1 MNEHSTLL
9 TDIHVEATYRLTE
22 ALIES
27 EQRMRRRVECLSEIV
42 FETDGDG
49 RLVFMNKAWTDT
61 LGYSVAASTGTLL
74 RDYVVVDDQPLLTKI
89 IEGGVASG
97 PARPAIHMRRFDSVV
112 VCMEIAVSALNGSGI
127 IGSMHDVTKQR
138 RNQQEL
144 EKLSLVAS
152 FTDNLVVITDASGRL
167 EWVNDAFVKR
177 TGYTLGEVIGRKPG
191 DVLQGPETD
200 RETVA
205 LIGEKL
211 RQGESF
217 QAQLLNYTKS
227 GSPYWVEFHVTPIKN
242 KEGTIVRF
250 IAVQSDIT
258 ELKRTQSEL
267 KIAKEKAE
275 AASQAKSD
283 FLATMSHEI
292 RTPMNGIIGMTSLLL
307 DTELADKQ
315 REMVDAVR
323 HSGDSLMTIIEDI
336 LDFSKIEA
344 RKLDLVEEAFGLD
357 SVISGVVDLLQH
369 KAASRSIDLIVRIG
383 SDVPDCFMG
392 DPGRLRQIL
401 MNLVGNGIK
410 FTDEG
415 SIRIQV
421 SRLNATATGAPNL
434 EISVTDTGIGMTE
447 EQQSQLFQPFTQVDS
462 STTRRFGGT
471 GLGLAICKRLVELMG
486 GSIGVE
492 SKRHRG
498 SRFWIRLP
506 LRVVENQK
514 MPVQEEPEVRAE
526 TAPQATI
533 GGIKPRLL
541 LVEDN
546 EVNARMAMMMLEK
559 NGYPAEVATDGEVA
573 VERFASGVYDGILMD
588 CHMPNM
594 DGYEATR
601 AIRQLEASPHW
612 KRPRCRIIAMT
623 ANVQAGERER
633 CLAVGMD
640 DYVSK
645 PLRTRPLLEALQQ
658 VQVFAKTPATPQW
671 SAEETSAVR
680 EALQQLVEDLSTENA
695 LELIENW
702 FKDTPERIQELEK
715 LAGTDDQAALRRTA
729 HSLKGTS
736 SLFGLSSIHTLSR
749 ELEQTAEKNLRASQ
763 PVLTAQLKQSVAS
776 AAPELRKL
784 MLCLS

>member
-1 MNEHSTLL
+1 MNDHSTLL

-27 EQRMRRRVECLSEIV
+27 EKRMRRRVEFLSEVV

-49 RLVFMNKAWTDT
+49 RLVFMNKAWEDT
-61 LGYSVAASTGTLL
+61 LGYAVAASLETRLS
-74 RDYVVVDDQPLLTKI
+74 DYVVEADRPLLAKI
-89 IEGGVASG
+89 IQGGAACG
-97 PARPAIHMRRFDSVV
+97 PARPAIHMRRFDGGI
-112 VCMEIAVSALNGSGI
+112 VCMEIAISALDGPGI
-127 IGSMHDVTKQR
+127 VGTMHDVTTQR

-152 FTDNLVVITDASGRL
+152 FTDNLVVITDASGCF

-177 TGYTLGEVIGRKPG
+177 TGYTLKEVVGLKPG
-191 DVLQGPETD
+191 KVLQGPGTD
-200 RETVA
+200 PHMVEK
-205 LIGEKL
+205 IGQKL
-211 RQGESF
+211 RRGESF
-217 QAQLLNYTKS
+217 KAQLLNYTKA
-227 GSPYWVEFHVTPIKN
+227 GVPYWVEFQVTPIKN
-242 KEGTIVRF
+242 KHGTVERF

-267 KIAKEKAE
+267 KVAKEKAE

-292 RTPMNGIIGMTSLLL
+292 RTPMNGIIGMSSLLL
-307 DTELADKQ
+307 DTELVPKQ
-315 REMVDAVR
+315 REMVEAVR
-323 HSGDSLMTIIEDI
+323 HSGDALMTIIEDI

-344 RKLDLVEEAFGLD
+344 RKLELVEEAFRLD

-369 KAASRSIDLIVRIG
+369 KAASRAIDLIVRVAP
-383 SDVPDCFMG
+383 DVPDSFMG

-421 SRLNATATGAPNL
+421 SRLNSTAAGSVNL
-434 EISVTDTGIGMTE
+434 EISVTDTGIGMSE
-447 EQQSQLFQPFTQVDS
+447 EQQSLLFQAFSQVDS

-471 GLGLAICKRLVELMG
+471 GLGLAISKRLVELMG

-492 SKRHRG
+492 SKRQEG
-498 SRFWIRLP
+498 SRFWVRLP
-506 LRVVENQK
+506 LRVVEARQTPFK
-514 MPVQEEPEVRAE
+514 DERGVSDEPAAQ
-526 TAPQATI
+526 TTFS
-533 GGIKPRLL
+533 GTKPRLL

-559 NGYPAEVATDGEVA
+559 HGYPGEVARDGEVA

-588 CHMPNM
+588 CHMPIL

-601 AIRQLEASPHW
+601 AIRTLEASPLW
-612 KRPRCRIIAMT
+612 QRPRCRIIAMT

-633 CLAVGMD
+633 CLAAGMD

-645 PLRTRPLLEALQQ
+645 PLRAAPLIEALHQ
-658 VQVFAKTPATPQW
+658 VHV
-671 SAEETSAVR
+671 
-680 EALQQLVEDLSTENA
+680 
-695 LELIENW
+695 
-702 FKDTPERIQELEK
+702 
-715 LAGTDDQAALRRTA
+715 LA
-729 HSLKGTS
+729 
-736 SLFGLSSIHTLSR
+736 
-749 ELEQTAEKNLRASQ
+749 
-763 PVLTAQLKQSVAS
+763 
-776 AAPELRKL
+776 
-784 MLCLS
+784 

>member
-1 MNEHSTLL
+1 MKDHSTLL

-27 EQRMRRRVECLSEIV
+27 EKRMRRRVECLSEVV
-42 FETDGDG
+42 FETDGAG
-49 RLVFMNKAWTDT
+49 KLVFMNKAWTDT
-61 LGYSVAASTGTLL
+61 LGYTLAASAETRLS
-74 RDYVVVDDQPLLTKI
+74 DYVVEQDRPLLAKI
-89 IEGGVASG
+89 IQEGAASR
-97 PARPAIHMRRFDSVV
+97 PARPAIHMRRSDGGI
-112 VCMEIAVSALNGSGI
+112 VCMEIAISALNGAGI
-127 IGSMHDVTKQR
+127 VGSMHDVTKQR

-152 FTDNLVVITDASGRL
+152 FTDNLVVITDGSGRF
-167 EWVNDAFVKR
+167 EWVNEAFVKR
-177 TGYTLGEVIGRKPG
+177 TGYTLKEVVGLKPG
-191 DVLQGPETD
+191 RVLQGPDTD
-200 RETVA
+200 REMTA
-205 LIGEKL
+205 RIGQKL

-217 QAQLLNYTKS
+217 QAQLLNYTKV
-227 GSPYWVEFHVTPIKN
+227 GLPYWVEFHVTPIKS
-242 KEGTIVRF
+242 KDGIVERY

-267 KIAKEKAE
+267 KVAKEKAE

-292 RTPMNGIIGMTSLLL
+292 RTPMNGIIGMSSLLL
-307 DTELADKQ
+307 DTELAPKQ
-315 REMVDAVR
+315 REMIDAVR

-344 RKLDLVEEAFGLD
+344 RKIVLVEEAFRLD

-369 KAASRSIDLIVRIG
+369 KAASRHIGLVVRIAPHT
-383 SDVPDCFMG
+383 PDSFLG

-415 SIRIQV
+415 SIRIEV
-421 SRLNATATGAPNL
+421 HCLSSTSAEHVNL

-471 GLGLAICKRLVELMG
+471 GLGLAISKRLVELMG
-486 GSIGVE
+486 GSIGVA
-492 SKRHRG
+492 SKRHKG
-498 SRFWIRLP
+498 SRFWVRLP
-506 LRVVENQK
+506 LRAVETQRNLAKNEQD
-514 MPVQEEPEVRAE
+514 MRAA
-526 TAPQATI
+526 TAPHPPV

-546 EVNARMAMMMLEK
+546 EVNARMAMMMIEK
-559 NGYPAEVATDGEVA
+559 NGYPGEVARDGEVA

-601 AIRQLEASPHW
+601 AIRQLEASPQW

-640 DYVSK
+640 DYVAK
-645 PLRTRPLLEALQQ
+645 PLRSKTLLEALNH
-658 VQVFAKTPATPQW
+658 VHVLTEAATPPW
-671 SAEETSAVR
+671 TAADASAAR
-680 EALQQLVEDLSTENA
+680 EALQQLADELSTENT

-702 FKDTPERIQELEK
+702 FKDTPERILELEQ

-736 SLFGLSSIHTLSR
+736 SLFGLASIQALSR
-749 ELEQTAEKNLRASQ
+749 ELEQTAENNLRSSQ
-763 PVLTAQLKQSVAS
+763 CGLITQLKQSYES
-776 AAPELRKL
+776 STPELRKL

>member
-1 MNEHSTLL
+1 MNENSTLL
-9 TDIHVEATYRLTE
+9 TDIHIEATYRLTE

-27 EQRMRRRVECLSEIV
+27 ENRMRRRVEFLSEVV
-42 FETDGDG
+42 FETDGTG
-49 RLVFMNKAWTDT
+49 KLVFMNKAWTDT
-61 LGYSVAASTGTLL
+61 LGYAVAASSGSLL
-74 RDYVVVDDQPLLTKI
+74 SDYVVEDDRPLLAKI
-89 IEGGVASG
+89 IAGGAASH
-97 PARPAIHMRRFDSVV
+97 PSRPAIHMRRSDGGI
-112 VCMEIAVSALNGSGI
+112 VCMEIAISALDGPGVV
-127 IGSMHDVTKQR
+127 GTMHDVTTQR

-152 FTDNLVVITDASGRL
+152 FTDNLVVITDGSGRL

-177 TGYTLGEVIGRKPG
+177 TGYTLSEVVGLKPG
-191 DVLQGPETD
+191 KVLQGPDTD
-200 RETVA
+200 REMTT
-205 LIGEKL
+205 LIGQKL

-217 QAQLLNYTKS
+217 QAELLNYTKS
-227 GSPYWVEFHVTPIKN
+227 GEPYWVEFHVNPIKDKDGN
-242 KEGTIVRF
+242 IVRF

-267 KIAKEKAE
+267 KVSKEKAE

-292 RTPMNGIIGMTSLLL
+292 RTPMNGIIGMSCLLL
-307 DTELADKQ
+307 DTELAPKQ

-344 RKLDLVEEAFGLD
+344 RKLDLVEEAFRLD
-357 SVISGVVDLLQH
+357 SVITGVVDLLQP
-369 KAASRSIDLIVRIG
+369 KAASRSIDLIVRI
-383 SDVPDCFMG
+383 SPDVPDSFMG

-421 SRLNATATGAPNL
+421 SQLPTTTAGPTNL
-434 EISVTDTGIGMTE
+434 EISVKDTGIGMTQ
-447 EQQSQLFQPFTQVDS
+447 EQQSQLFQPFMQVDS

-471 GLGLAICKRLVELMG
+471 GLGLAISKRLVELMG

-492 SKRHRG
+492 SRRQQG
-498 SRFWIRLP
+498 SRFWVRLP
-506 LRVVENQK
+506 LRAIKSQK
-514 MPVQEEPEVRAE
+514 MPFKEDLRLREVIAPPS
-526 TAPQATI
+526 TAS
-533 GGIKPRLL
+533 GIKPRLL

-559 NGYPAEVATDGEVA
+559 NGYPAEIARDGEIA
-573 VERFASGVYDGILMD
+573 VQRFLSGMYDGILMD

-601 AIRQLEASPHW
+601 AIREIESSPQW
-612 KRPRCRIIAMT
+612 KRPHCRIIAMT

-640 DYVSK
+640 DYLSK
-645 PLRTRPLLEALQQ
+645 PLRAKPLIEALNH
-658 VQVFAKTPATPQW
+658 VQVFTAAPSSRSSSTPASLPRLHL
-671 SAEETSAVR
+671 ETSR
-680 EALQQLVEDLSTENA
+680 C
-695 LELIENW
+695 I
-702 FKDTPERIQELEK
+702 
-715 LAGTDDQAALRRTA
+715 
-729 HSLKGTS
+729 
-736 SLFGLSSIHTLSR
+736 
-749 ELEQTAEKNLRASQ
+749 
-763 PVLTAQLKQSVAS
+763 
-776 AAPELRKL
+776 
-784 MLCLS
+784 

>member
-27 EQRMRRRVECLSEIV
+27 EQRMRRRVECLSEVV

-61 LGYSVAASTGTLL
+61 LGYSVPASTGTLL
-74 RDYVVVDDQPLLTKI
+74 RDYVVVDDQPLLAKI
-89 IEGGVASG
+89 IEGGVSSG
-97 PARPAIHMRRFDSVV
+97 PARPSIHMRRFDSGV
-112 VCMEIAVSALNGSGI
+112 VCMEIAISALNGAGI
-127 IGSMHDVTKQR
+127 IGSMHDVSKQR
-138 RNQQEL
+138 QNQKEL

-167 EWVNDAFVKR
+167 EWVNEAFVKR
-177 TGYTLGEVIGRKPG
+177 TGYTLSEVIGRKPG
-191 DVLQGPETD
+191 EVLQGPETD
-200 RETVA
+200 RETTA
-205 LIGEKL
+205 LIGQKL

-217 QAQLLNYTKS
+217 KAQLLNYTKS
-227 GSPYWVEFHVTPIKN
+227 GSPYWVEFHVTPIKDN
-242 KEGTIVRF
+242 EGTIVRF

-292 RTPMNGIIGMTSLLL
+292 RTPMNGIIGMSSLLL
-307 DTELADKQ
+307 DTELAPQQ
-315 REMVDAVR
+315 REMIDAVR
-323 HSGDSLMTIIEDI
+323 HSGDALMTIIEDI

-369 KAASRSIDLIVRIG
+369 KATSRSIDLIVRIG

-421 SRLNATATGAPNL
+421 SRLIATATGAPNL

-471 GLGLAICKRLVELMG
+471 GLGLAISKRLVELMG

-492 SKRHRG
+492 SNRHRG

-506 LRVVENQK
+506 LRVVESQK
-514 MPVQEEPEVRAE
+514 MPVKEEPEVRAE

-559 NGYPAEVATDGEVA
+559 NGYPAEVACDGEVA

-645 PLRTRPLLEALQQ
+645 PLRTAPLIEALQQ
-658 VQVFAKTPATPQW
+658 VKVFAKTPAPPQW

-702 FKDTPERIQELEK
+702 FKDTPERLQELEK
-715 LAGTDDQAALRRTA
+715 LAGSDDQAALRRTA

>member
-1 MNEHSTLL
+1 MNEHSNLL

-22 ALIES
+22 ALTES
-27 EQRMRRRVECLSEIV
+27 EKRMRRRVECLSEVV
-42 FETDGDG
+42 FETNAEG

-61 LGYSVAASTGTLL
+61 LGYAVSASRETRLSA
-74 RDYVVVDDQPLLTKI
+74 YVVEEDRELLARI
-89 IEGGVASG
+89 IHAGCASAPTAVAGWSG
-97 PARPAIHMRRFDSVV
+97 PARPAIRMQRADGGIVF
-112 VCMEIAVSALNGSGI
+112 MEIAISALDGPGI
-127 IGSMHDVTKQR
+127 VGSMHDVTTQR

-152 FTDNLVVITDASGRL
+152 FTDNLVVITDGGGRF
-167 EWVNDAFVKR
+167 EWVNESFVKR
-177 TGYTLGEVIGRKPG
+177 TGYTLREVEGLKPG
-191 DVLQGPETD
+191 QVLQGPGTD
-200 RETVA
+200 LEVTA
-205 LIGEKL
+205 AIGRKL

-217 QAQLLNYTKS
+217 QAQLLNYTKT
-227 GSPYWVEFHVTPIKN
+227 GEPYWVEMDVTPIKN
-242 KEGTIVRF
+242 EAGVIERF

-267 KIAKEKAE
+267 KVAKEKAE

-292 RTPMNGIIGMTSLLL
+292 RTPMNGIIGMSSLLL
-307 DTELADKQ
+307 DTELAPKQ

-323 HSGDSLMTIIEDI
+323 HSGDALMTIIEDI

-344 RKLDLVEEAFGLD
+344 RKLDLVEEEFRLD
-357 SVISGVVDLLQH
+357 SVISGVVDLLRH
-369 KAASRSIDLIVRIG
+369 KAASRAIGLHVRIAP
-383 SDVPDCFMG
+383 DVPDSLLG

-421 SRLNATATGAPNL
+421 GSLQGAGPGRTNL
-434 EISVTDTGIGMTE
+434 EISIKDTGIGMTK
-447 EQQSQLFQPFTQVDS
+447 EQQAQLFQPFTQVDS
-462 STTRRFGGT
+462 STKRRFGGT

-492 SKRHRG
+492 SQRGAG
-498 SRFWIRLP
+498 SRFWVRLP
-506 LRVVENQK
+506 LRVIEGQP
-514 MPVQEEPEVRAE
+514 MPEKKEPEMQ
-526 TAPQATI
+526 APAVPVMKA
-533 GGIKPRLL
+533 GGARPRLL

-546 EVNARMAMMMLEK
+546 EVNARMATMLLEK
-559 NGYPAEVATDGEVA
+559 NGYPGEVACDGEVA

-601 AIRQLEASPHW
+601 AIREMEASPLW

-633 CLAVGMD
+633 CLAAGMD

-645 PLRTRPLLEALQQ
+645 PLRTKPLMDALNQIG
-658 VQVFAKTPATPQW
+658 V
-671 SAEETSAVR
+671 
-680 EALQQLVEDLSTENA
+680 
-695 LELIENW
+695 
-702 FKDTPERIQELEK
+702 
-715 LAGTDDQAALRRTA
+715 LAGAGEAALGTAIVVNSGRR
-729 HSLKGTS
+729 
-736 SLFGLSSIHTLSR
+736 
-749 ELEQTAEKNLRASQ
+749 
-763 PVLTAQLKQSVAS
+763 
-776 AAPELRKL
+776 AAKE
-784 MLCLS
+784 CV